1 MGMKPKL
8 MIEGAG
14 NVVVPAFLTLQQR
27 GYMVRREQRADGT
40 QTWVAQN
47 GAVELASD
55 DPVTLLSLA
64 AIAETRGEDWKAS
77 DAEIQR
83 FLDEYG
89 AA

>member
-1 MGMKPKL
+1 MKRKL
-8 MIEGAG
+8 KIAGAG

-27 GYMVRREQRADGT
+27 GYTARREQRADGA

-47 GAVELASD
+47 GTVELISD

-64 AIAETRGEDWKAS
+64 AIAETRGENWKAS